1 MKTIT
6 ALLLAVTLLAG
17 AGRAEPLRVFG
28 SSTVARAFQPA
39 TEEIFKETGADL
51 AFETGAGSS
60 VAIRAIAAG
69 QVDLAMST
77 RALTSEERTSNPAF
91 SLFDLE
97 IGLQALVP
105 IVSRETYA
113 AGLRSVKKD
122 DLIKLYEGDLP
133 SWANAGGPAL
143 KPSFINP
150 TENRGVWE
158 PFVTWMY
165 GNLNR
170 VGPGRRWKSAATDEQ
185 ARDLVGAQP
194 GALSITAPR
203 WVDGK
208 TIFALAVVLPDGT
221 TIEPTEANFRS
232 RKWPLVR
239 PIMLIASNKPAGLL
253 RKVLE
258 FMAGPRGQAY
268 VAAADFLPRPEVVE
282 ELASHFR

>member
-1 MKTIT
+1 MKTVA
-6 ALLLAVTLLAG
+6 ALLIATLLAAG

-60 VAIRAIAAG
+60 VAIRVIAEG
-69 QVDLAMST
+69 KVDLAMST
-77 RALTSEERTSNPAF
+77 RVMTSEERNANPALGLF
-91 SLFDLE
+91 SLE
-97 IGLQALVP
+97 IGLQVLVP

-133 SWANAGGPAL
+133 SWAKAGGPEL

-150 TENRGVWE
+150 SENRGVWE
-158 PFVTWMY
+158 PFVTWLY

-185 ARDLVGAQP
+185 ARDLVALKP
-194 GALSITAPR
+194 GALSITPPR
-203 WVDGK
+203 WADGK
-208 TIFALAVVLPDGT
+208 NVFPLSIVMPDGLVL
-221 TIEPTEANFRS
+221 EPTEANFRS

-239 PIMLIASNKPAGLL
+239 PIILIASNKPAGQL

-258 FMAGPRGQAY
+258 FMVGPRGQAY
-268 VAAADFLPRPEVVE
+268 VGAADFLPRPEVAE
-282 ELASHFR
+282 ELASRFR